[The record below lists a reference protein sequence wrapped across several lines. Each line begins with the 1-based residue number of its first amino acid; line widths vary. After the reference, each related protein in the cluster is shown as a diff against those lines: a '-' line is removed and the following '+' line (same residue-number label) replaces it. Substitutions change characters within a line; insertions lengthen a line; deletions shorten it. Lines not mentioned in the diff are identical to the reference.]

1 MKLDLPKE
9 WQYSTEMEIRVSDIN
24 YGNHMGNERFLAFAH
39 EARIRFLE
47 NYGLTELD
55 FGGAAL
61 IQADAAITYKGEGHL
76 GDVVQIELAAQQ
88 TGNSSFNVFYK
99 FTNRSKGRLMAEL
112 RTAIICFDYE
122 IGKAIKIP
130 ETAVNSGI
138 FR

>member
-61 IQADAAITYKGEGHL
+61 IQADAAITYKGEGNL